1 MSWRLAILASGRGSN
16 AEGIMRY
23 FKGHDR
29 IRVVALLSNRSDA
42 GALERAARYGVST
55 FVFDRQA
62 FYRSS
67 GVLEYLR
74 EQGIDYL
81 ALAGFLWRVP
91 PHIVRAYRGRIINI
105 HPSLLPSYGG
115 KGMYGMRV
123 HRAVLENGERYSGLT
138 IHYVDEGYDTGEI
151 IFQAKVPV
159 YPDDTP
165 DRLAARILRFEHLC
179 YPPVLEMVI
188 ESSEG

>member
-1 MSWRLAILASGRGSN
+1 MEFLLLFLIGRRFIGAVVYWNTCGSKALITLHWRDFYGAFLPTLC
-16 AEGIMRY
+16 
-23 FKGHDR
+23 GH
-29 IRVVALLSNRSDA
+29 IA
-42 GALERAARYGVST
+42 
-55 FVFDRQA
+55 
-62 FYRSS
+62 
-67 GVLEYLR
+67 
-74 EQGIDYL
+74 
-81 ALAGFLWRVP
+81 
-91 PHIVRAYRGRIINI
+91 
-105 HPSLLPSYGG
+105 
-115 KGMYGMRV
+115 
-123 HRAVLENGERYSGLT
+123 GLT